1 MLHHFEGNFEHVCNL
16 LIMVLFSENK
26 FVFLALLQYIYLHG
40 RVLHTF
46 LVDYAPNG
54 RCIHAETG
62 ARSTARASLRHAM
75 APVACLRDARAVLRA
90 PVLTC
95 IHRPFGA

>member
-1 MLHHFEGNFEHVCNL
+1 MLHHVKGNFEHFCNL

-26 FVFLALLQYIYLHG
+26 FVFLALLQYIYFHG

-46 LVDYAPNG
+46 LDNYAPNG

-62 ARSTARASLRHAM
+62 ARSTARASLGHAM
-75 APVACLRDARAVLRA
+75 DAVWRIIDQKY
-90 PVLTC
+90 TM
-95 IHRPFGA
+95 F

>member
-1 MLHHFEGNFEHVCNL
+1 MLHNFKGNFEHFCNL

-26 FVFLALLQYIYLHG
+26 FVFLALLQYIYFHG

-46 LVDYAPNG
+46 LDNYAPNG

-62 ARSTARASLRHAM
+62 ARSTARASLRNAM
-75 APVACLRDARAVLRA
+75 GARLALN
-90 PVLTC
+90 
-95 IHRPFGA
+95 

>member
-1 MLHHFEGNFEHVCNL
+1 MLHHFEGNFEHFCNL

-26 FVFLALLQYIYLHG
+26 FVFLALLQYIYFHG

-46 LVDYAPNG
+46 VDNYAPNG
-54 RCIHAETG
+54 RYM
-62 ARSTARASLRHAM
+62 ASI
-75 APVACLRDARAVLRA
+75 ACPSDARAVLRA
-90 PVLTC
+90 PVSAC

>member
-1 MLHHFEGNFEHVCNL
+1 MLHHVKGNFEHFCNL

-26 FVFLALLQYIYLHG
+26 FVFLALLQYIYFHG

-46 LVDYAPNG
+46 LDNYAPNG
-54 RCIHAETG
+54 LDAI
-62 ARSTARASLRHAM
+62 
-75 APVACLRDARAVLRA
+75 ACPSDARAVLRA